1 MLTCVPKPCF
11 EHASEASWQ
20 VLLSVLRELLPK
32 VSRLYSTHF
41 PVPLA
46 TGIVVCVCVFC
57 AYMPKPF
64 IGTVSDLEVSD
75 NTDCKYRTLSIA
87 V

>member
-32 VSRLYSTHF
+32 VNSTHF
-41 PVPLA
+41 PG
-46 TGIVVCVCVFC
+46 TGIVVCVCILCIHAQAVHR
-57 AYMPKPF
+57 
-64 IGTVSDLEVSD
+64 
-75 NTDCKYRTLSIA
+75 DC
-87 V
+87 